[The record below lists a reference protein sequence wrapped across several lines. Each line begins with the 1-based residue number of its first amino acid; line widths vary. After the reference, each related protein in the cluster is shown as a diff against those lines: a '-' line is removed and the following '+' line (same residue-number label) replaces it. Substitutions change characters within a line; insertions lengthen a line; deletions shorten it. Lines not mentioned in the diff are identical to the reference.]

1 MTDLEAVRAA
11 LAEAEAKLAD
21 VEAAAP
27 AAALR
32 VHTGRP
38 QEGDADILAGLGSLR
53 SEVDQLR
60 LALVAAEAAEAE
72 RQAVARY
79 REDQSRQRALA
90 QKFGAMRR
98 AAEKISRAVVD
109 LHGAFQDLCENAQ
122 GASVLLP
129 RQMGHQ
135 PWQTASELSA
145 HYLGR
150 LVRAE
155 ITRHDLAASA
165 RIFDQPV
172 WLEDLK
178 RGDGQVRTF
187 LSIVTEKVDG
197 LKGQAASYA
206 VKDPEVPVIASSSAV
221 ADGGGEAAVSRSAVA
236 PPAAE
241 LPEIKPPTAAEP
253 EPVSSPTNPL
263 NVIDRRGLGPK
274 PAEPV
279 AEESV

>member
-1 MTDLEAVRAA
+1 MTELETVRAA
-11 LAEAEAKLAD
+11 LIEAEAKLAD
-21 VEAAAP
+21 VESAAP

-38 QEGDADILAGLGSLR
+38 QEGDADILASLGSLR

-60 LALVAAEAAEAE
+60 LAVVAAEAAEAE
-72 RQAVARY
+72 RLAQQRY
-79 REDQSRQRALA
+79 KENLSRQRALA
-90 QKFGAMRR
+90 QKFGSMRR
-98 AAEKISRAVVD
+98 AAERIARNLAEMHSAY
-109 LHGAFQDLCENAQ
+109 QDLVSSASA
-122 GASVLLP
+122 ASVLLP
-129 RQMGHQ
+129 KELGHQ

-178 RGDGQVRTF
+178 RGGEIRTF
-187 LSIVTEKVDG
+187 LSIVTDRIDG

-221 ADGGGEAAVSRSAVA
+221 ADGSGAIAAFPTVVA
-236 PPAAE
+236 PAAE
-241 LPEIKPPTAAEP
+241 PSTPEPVSEVEP
-253 EPVSSPTNPL
+253 EPVSRPTNPL

-279 AEESV
+279 AEEQLP